1 MLLLLAVSCKTPLRI
16 VNRDLPPRGAD
27 KLVER
32 VVANQPTVRWY
43 SAKADITIATDPD
56 PDTSG
61 LRSSSGLGSTSERSF
76 NAQVRSVTDSALWT
90 SITAVLGIEAARVLL
105 TPDSIKMLDR
115 LHDTFF
121 IGDTAQAKAR
131 FGLQPDLQLLQQA
144 LLGIPIGFDPKVKY
158 KADREDGQYV
168 LTSKEKR
175 RFRRAAEDITE
186 VVDST
191 ARRDRDFSDRRMERT
206 LEKADD
212 KGAIVFRY
220 WLEPDS
226 FQVTRVQITD
236 LARDQQA
243 DVRYTERSTDAHHLP
258 VQITLHLAEPGRS
271 ARGTLVLSKIQLGEP
286 PNISFKV
293 PEKFTPMP

>member
-1 MLLLLAVSCKTPLRI
+1 MLRALPFILLLLVVSCKTPLRI

-32 VVANQPTVRWY
+32 VMADQPTVRWY
-43 SAKADITIATDPD
+43 SAKADITIATD
-56 PDTSG
+56 TSD
-61 LRSSSGLGSTSERSF
+61 RSF

-144 LLGIPIGFDPKVKY
+144 LLGIPIGFDPKEKY

-186 VVDST
+186 VADST
-191 ARRDRDFSDRRMERT
+191 ARRDRDISDRRMGRT
-206 LEKADD
+206 LEKADER
-212 KGAIVFRY
+212 GAIVFRY

-226 FQVTRVQITD
+226 FRVTRVQITD

-258 VQITLHLAEPGRS
+258 VQITIQLAEPGRS
-271 ARGTLVLSKIQLGEP
+271 ARGTLALSKIQIGEP

>member
-1 MLLLLAVSCKTPLRI
+1 MLRALPLILLLLVASCKTPLHI
-16 VNRDLPPRGAD
+16 VNRDLPLRGAD
-27 KLVER
+27 KLVDR
-32 VVANQPTVRWY
+32 VLANRPDVRWY
-43 SAKADITIATDPD
+43 TAKADITVSTD
-56 PDTSG
+56 
-61 LRSSSGLGSTSERSF
+61 TSERSF

-90 SITAVLGIEAARVLL
+90 SITALLGIEAARVLL
-105 TPDSIKMLDR
+105 TPDSIKLLDR
-115 LHDTFF
+115 LHDTFY

-131 FGLQPDLQLLQQA
+131 FGLQPNLGLLQQA
-144 LLGIPIGFDPKVKY
+144 LLGIPIGFDPKEKY

-186 VVDST
+186 PEDST
-191 ARRDRDFSDRRMERT
+191 TRRDRDISERRMERT
-206 LEKADD
+206 LEKADE

-226 FQVTRVQITD
+226 FQINRVQITD

-258 VQITLHLAEPGRS
+258 VQISLTLAEPGRTV
-271 ARGTLVLSKIQLGEP
+271 RGTLALSKIQIGEP
-286 PNISFKV
+286 PNISFKI

>member
-1 MLLLLAVSCKTPLRI
+1 MLRALPFILLLLVVSCKTPLRI

-32 VVANQPTVRWY
+32 VMADQPTVRWY
-43 SAKADITIATDPD
+43 SAKADITIATD
-56 PDTSG
+56 TSD
-61 LRSSSGLGSTSERSF
+61 RSF

-144 LLGIPIGFDPKVKY
+144 LLGIPIGFDPKEKY

-186 VVDST
+186 VADST
-191 ARRDRDFSDRRMERT
+191 ARRDRDISDRRMGRT
-206 LEKADD
+206 LEKADER
-212 KGAIVFRY
+212 GAIVFRY

-226 FQVTRVQITD
+226 FRVTRVQITD

-258 VQITLHLAEPGRS
+258 VQITIQLAEPGRR
-271 ARGTLVLSKIQLGEP
+271 ARGTLALSKIQIGEP